1 MWATKAGTKVRKMG
15 GTGTGW
21 LKRVV
26 IATAILAAI
35 GLYADTGRA
44 MAAESGDAGSAT
56 HAVMLFLVAWL
67 ISSIRVRRK
76 AGRLRFGFEPSPV
89 PRVRAASTVR
99 SVNARRAA
107 ENSGAAGI

>member
-1 MWATKAGTKVRKMG
+1 MG

-35 GLYADTGRA
+35 GLFADTGRA
-44 MAAESGDAGSAT
+44 MAAESGGEAGSAT
-56 HAVMLFLVAWL
+56 HAIMLFLFAWL
-67 ISSIRVRRK
+67 LSSIRVRRK
-76 AGRLRFGFEPSPV
+76 GGRLRFGFEPSPV

-99 SVNARRAA
+99 SVNARRAE
-107 ENSGAAGI
+107 ENSGETGA

>member
-1 MWATKAGTKVRKMG
+1 MG
-15 GTGTGW
+15 GIGTGW

-44 MAAESGDAGSAT
+44 MAAESGGDAGSAT
-56 HAVMLFLVAWL
+56 HAVVLFLFAWL

-99 SVNARRAA
+99 SVNARKAA
-107 ENSGAAGI
+107 GNSGEAGV